1 MIVVINRI
9 PVKPDFAQRIEQGF
23 AKNAP
28 GLKGMTGF
36 QGFRLL
42 RPAPSNPSSP
52 PDKVEQPYIVY
63 VAWDTED
70 DYQAYVKSDQFKES
84 HSNMADLADA
94 FSGPPSLE
102 MYEVAQEVDAPSADI
117 PKPDGPQADNR
128 RQT

>member
-28 GLKGMTGF
+28 GLKGMKGF

-42 RPAPSNPSSP
+42 RPSLPGPSTRQ
-52 PDKVEQPYIVY
+52 DKREQPYIVY

-102 MYEVAQEVDAPSADI
+102 MYEVAQEVNA
-117 PKPDGPQADNR
+117 R
-128 RQT
+128 